1 MLVHARVEVCP
12 SSELLRTFPE
22 KHPHLRK
29 ATSYSL
35 HSKSFGDVPLL
46 CAGGSHLLTFLPRT
60 IRLSPTWVA
69 TTKKLCLVIISGVP
83 QSPRLYCFK
92 IYLRKTTRTKILHCV
107 SSIGEAYGFSGFLLL
122 IIGSAQR
129 QFFVLLPGYSVQV
142 IEVMLA
148 SRELSI
154 YLSIR
159 CVFTASICLLCP
171 LLAVAVKPFC
181 NAVIFHMSSD
191 HFSC

>member
-1 MLVHARVEVCP
+1 MCWRITSANFSAQNYQAVSYLGGNHQEALSCDYFWC
-12 SSELLRTFPE
+12 SSVSTFILLQNIF
-22 KHPHLRK
+22 
-29 ATSYSL
+29 
-35 HSKSFGDVPLL
+35 
-46 CAGGSHLLTFLPRT
+46 
-60 IRLSPTWVA
+60 
-69 TTKKLCLVIISGVP
+69 KKNN
-83 QSPRLYCFK
+83 
-92 IYLRKTTRTKILHCV
+92 TRTKILHCV

-159 CVFTASICLLCP
+159 CVFMASICLLCP

-191 HFSC
+191 HFSSC